1 MNQLL
6 ISRYSPAMRM
16 VRVLV
21 PLVAALVGFWLG
33 ARPAS
38 AQSEAEV
45 ERGRLAAAYAAAP
58 TLSNACSLAEGERRA
73 GLVDDAARRLD
84 ALLQAAE
91 AQPVPTDAEARAT
104 LSACRFNRARIYEDR
119 GDLRA
124 AYRLLSRALATPN
137 ATRRRIVEQRL
148 VDVGARLVTAIG
160 CSALPSRF
168 SSEALLRFADNPILR
183 RCVTT
188 ARRATPYCTASAAG
202 DIPETASGYG
212 TRRPDPNTVVVIEDG
227 FLLVITTR
235 GARVSAFECRLAG
248 EERQL
253 GQVRYHDVGRL
264 RVLEVV
270 TQSRVDYACDDC
282 GLEGADC
289 RCGDDSE
296 TRYFFGARG
305 ELLLAL
311 IPAGVDRYSM
321 AAWPHD
327 TPELRDVT
335 EAAATVDGSVL
346 VVNGRRLRIVRGVLV
361 PAP

>member
-1 MNQLL
+1 MLL
-6 ISRYSPAMRM
+6 VDPAR
-16 VRVLV
+16 
-21 PLVAALVGFWLG
+21 LVALVTAFSLLG
-33 ARPAS
+33 VCPAQ
-38 AQSEAEV
+38 AQTEEEAT
-45 ERGRLAAAYAAAP
+45 RARLAAEYAAQP
-58 TLSNACSLAEGERRA
+58 TLSNGCSLAEAERRT

-84 ALLQAAE
+84 TLLEAARWAPPPSDDE
-91 AQPVPTDAEARAT
+91 AAAT
-104 LSACRFNRARIYEDR
+104 LSACRFNRARIHEDR

-124 AYRLLSRALATPN
+124 AYRLLSEALTTPN

-148 VDVGARLVTAIG
+148 VDVGLRLVTASG
-160 CSALPSRF
+160 CAALPSRF
-168 SSEALLRFADNPILR
+168 SSEALLRFADNATLR
-183 RCVTT
+183 RCATN
-188 ARRATPYCTASAAG
+188 ARRAAPYCTASATG
-202 DIPETASGYG
+202 DIPETTGGYG
-212 TRRPDPNTVVVIEDG
+212 TRRPDPSTVVLIEDD
-227 FLLVITTR
+227 FLFVITTR

-248 EERQL
+248 EERLL

-311 IPAGVDRYSM
+311 IPAGVDAGSM

-327 TPELRDVT
+327 APELRDAVET
-335 EAAATVDGSVL
+335 PTTVDGSVL
-346 VVNGRRLRIVRGVLV
+346 VVNGRRLRIVRGALV